1 MSAAKKQAAAADT
14 APAAITLIE
23 AITQA
28 LAYEMRNDESVV
40 VLGEDVGVNGGVFR
54 ATAGLSQTFGTQRV
68 LDTPLDE
75 TTIAG
80 LTVGMASQGIKP
92 GAEAQ
97 FAGFLYPV
105 VHFIVCPAPAY
116 EMRNDESVVVPG
128 EDVGVNGGVFRAT
141 AGLSQTFG
149 TQRVLDTPLD
159 ETTIAGLTV
168 GMASQGMKP
177 VAEAQFDGFMY
188 PMVDFIVCH
197 AARMRYRTRGRLTC
211 PMVLRVPW
219 GGGIRAPEHHSEAN
233 ESIFTNVPGLRVV
246 LPSSPARAYGLLL
259 AAIRDPDP
267 VIFMEPKRIYR
278 QCKEVVADDGEALPL
293 DVCYVLRDGTDLTL
307 VTWGAQVKETLEAA
321 EKLAGEGIS
330 AEVIDV
336 ATLKPL
342 DFDTIAESVART
354 GRCVIVHEAAKT
366 AGFGAEI
373 AARLAEESMFDLVA
387 PVERV
392 TGYDTHIPLF
402 RLEMKYLPSVDK
414 IVAAAKRV
422 IAAG

>member
-1 MSAAKKQAAAADT
+1 M
-14 APAAITLIE
+14 AAITLIE

-28 LAYEMRNDESVV
+28 LAWELKHDETVV

-54 ATAGLSQTFGTQRV
+54 ATAGLQQTFGSERV
-68 LDTPLDE
+68 IDTPLDE

-80 LTVGMASQGIKP
+80 LTVG
-92 GAEAQ
+92 
-97 FAGFLYPV
+97 L
-105 VHFIVCPAPAY
+105 
-116 EMRNDESVVVPG
+116 
-128 EDVGVNGGVFRAT
+128 AT
-141 AGLSQTFG
+141 
-149 TQRVLDTPLD
+149 
-159 ETTIAGLTV
+159 
-168 GMASQGMKP
+168 QGMRP

-188 PMVDFIVCH
+188 PMVDHIICH
-197 AARMRYRTRGRLTC
+197 AARFRYRTRGRMTC

-233 ESIFTNVPGLRVV
+233 EAIFTNVPGLRVV
-246 LPSSPARAYGLLL
+246 MPSSPQRAYGLLL

-267 VIFMEPKRIYR
+267 VIFFEPKRIYR
-278 QCKEVVADDGEALPL
+278 QYKEEVPDDGEALPL
-293 DVCYVLRDGTDLTL
+293 DVCFVLRDGADVTL

-321 EKLAGEGIS
+321 EALEKEGIS

-342 DFDTIAESVART
+342 DFDTIHESVKKT
-354 GRCVIVHEAAKT
+354 GRCVIVHEAPRT

-373 AARLAEESMFDLVA
+373 AAQLAEKAMFDLVA

-402 RLEMKYLPSVDK
+402 RLEMKYLPSVEK
-414 IVAAAKRV
+414 I
-422 IAAG
+422 IAATKRTLASS

>member
-1 MSAAKKQAAAADT
+1 MSAQPIA
-14 APAAITLIE
+14 LIE

-28 LAYEMRNDESVV
+28 LAYELRNDPLVV

-54 ATAGLSQTFGTQRV
+54 ATAGLQKIFGPERV
-68 LDTPLDE
+68 IDTPLDE

-80 LTVGMASQGIKP
+80 LTVGMA
-92 GAEAQ
+92 A
-97 FAGFLYPV
+97 
-105 VHFIVCPAPAY
+105 
-116 EMRNDESVVVPG
+116 
-128 EDVGVNGGVFRAT
+128 
-141 AGLSQTFG
+141 
-149 TQRVLDTPLD
+149 
-159 ETTIAGLTV
+159 
-168 GMASQGMKP
+168 QGMRP
-177 VAEAQFDGFMY
+177 VAEAQFDGFVY
-188 PMVDFIVCH
+188 PMVDHIICH
-197 AARMRYRTRGRLTC
+197 AVRMRYRTRGRLTC

-246 LPSSPARAYGLLL
+246 LPSSPGRAYGLLL

-267 VIFMEPKRIYR
+267 VIYMEPKRIYR
-278 QCKEVVADDGEALPL
+278 QYKELVPDDGEALPL
-293 DVCYVLRDGTDLTL
+293 DVCFVLRDGSDLTL

-321 EKLAGEGIS
+321 EKLAAEGIS

-342 DFDTIAESVART
+342 DFATIAESIAKT
-354 GRCVIVHEAAKT
+354 GRCVIVHEAPRT

-373 AARLAEESMFDLVA
+373 AARCAEECMFDLVA

-414 IVAAAKRV
+414 IIAAARR
-422 IAAG
+422 AMAHS